1 MKLRL
6 RRSVVYSLV
15 TACYLL
21 IFYYS
26 VLSDLTA
33 EQTQVYTRQ

>member
-6 RRSVVYSLV
+6 RRSVCYSLV
-15 TACYLL
+15 TASYLL

-26 VLSDLTA
+26 VLSDFTT
-33 EQTQVYTRQ
+33 EHPQVYTRQ